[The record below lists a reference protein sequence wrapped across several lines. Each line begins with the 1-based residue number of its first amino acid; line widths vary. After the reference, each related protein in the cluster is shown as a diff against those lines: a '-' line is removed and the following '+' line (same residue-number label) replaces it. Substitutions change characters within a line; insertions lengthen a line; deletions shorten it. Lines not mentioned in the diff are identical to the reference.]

1 MATVI
6 GTAQDLGDGR
16 RDGLLARLGRSWN
29 PYDLA
34 KLSDRGLEPVAVEES
49 TVRRRGTWLVVTAVG
64 AFFVWSVTAPIDAGS
79 NMPGTVTVAGYRK
92 AVQHPTGGVV
102 QRVFVSEGD
111 VVRQGQVLL
120 RINPLETEATLT
132 NLRQEYINM
141 LVSESRAKAELLGR
155 GIVWDPELAGLAKES
170 PALVVEAKM
179 LQQRLFAMRRV
190 QYSEQARGLNAQIAG
205 LSGAVASHR
214 VQLGTLADE
223 LRNVQDLAKDG
234 FVPKAQVNTTLRNKV
249 DQEAALQT
257 AQADVG
263 KIRAQIA
270 ETRSQFQGEVAKELS
285 ELQKNREA
293 VATKLSAARFNQSL
307 SEIRAPVAGA
317 IVNLKVFTEGGVI
330 NGGEVLM
337 EVVPST
343 GALIVETKVPP
354 AAIDKVRA
362 GMSADVRF
370 TSFNATVTPV
380 VRGTIKS
387 VGVDKLKAK
396 PGEEVREA
404 EDYYLAQVE
413 IGPDALKELGDHQ
426 LRPGMP
432 ADVIARRGER
442 TFMSYLLKP
451 LADKFARAF
460 KD

>member
-6 GTAQDLGDGR
+6 PGSFVGR
-16 RDGLLARLGRSWN
+16 LKRGWN
-29 PYDLA
+29 PYDPSRLG
-34 KLSDRGLEPVAVEES
+34 DRGLEPVAVEES
-49 TVRRRGTWLVVTAVG
+49 TVRKRGSWLIVAAVG
-64 AFFVWSVTAPIDAGS
+64 AFLVWSVTAPIDAGS
-79 NMPGTVTVAGYRK
+79 NMAGTVTVAGYRK

-102 QRVFVSEGD
+102 SKVLVSEGD
-111 VVRQGQVLL
+111 TVAQGQVLL

-132 NLRQEYINM
+132 NLRQEYINT

-155 GIVWDPELAGLAKES
+155 GIAWDPELVALAKES
-170 PALVVEAKM
+170 PAQVAEAKM
-179 LQQRLFAMRRV
+179 LQQRFFQMRRV
-190 QYSEQARGLNAQIAG
+190 QYSEQARGLNEQIRG

-214 VQLGTLADE
+214 VQLGTLSDE
-223 LRNVQDLAKDG
+223 LRSVENLAKDG

-263 KIRAQIA
+263 KIRAQMA
-270 ETRSQFQGEVAKELS
+270 ETQSQFQGEVAKELT

-293 VATKLSAARFNQSL
+293 LATKLSAARFNQSL
-307 SEIRAPVAGA
+307 SEIRAPVAGT

-337 EVVPST
+337 EVVPAK

-354 AAIDKVRA
+354 NAIDKVRA
-362 GMSADVRF
+362 GMPADVRF
-370 TSFNATVTPV
+370 TSFNATITPV
-380 VRGTIKS
+380 VHGTVKS
-387 VGVDKLKAK
+387 VGVDRIKAK
-396 PGEEVREA
+396 PGEEVREN

-413 IGPDALKELGDHQ
+413 IGPDALKALGDHQ

-432 ADVIARRGER
+432 ADVIAKRGER
-442 TFMSYLLKP
+442 TFMAWLLKP

>member
-6 GTAQDLGDGR
+6 DPATG
-16 RDGLLARLGRSWN
+16 GLSARLKRSWN
-29 PYDLA
+29 PYDPA
-34 KLSDRGLEPVAVEES
+34 KLADRGLAPVEVEES
-49 TVRRRGTWLVVTAVG
+49 TVRRRGTWLIVTAVG

-79 NMPGTVTVAGYRK
+79 NMTGTVTVAGYRK
-92 AVQHPTGGVV
+92 AVQHPSGGVV
-102 QRVFVSEGD
+102 QKVLVSEGEQ
-111 VVRQGQVLL
+111 VKRGQVLL

-132 NLRQEYINM
+132 NLRQEYITT
-141 LVSESRAKAELLGR
+141 LASESRAKAELLGR
-155 GIVWDPELAGLAKES
+155 GIAWDPELAKLAVES
-170 PALVVEAKM
+170 PSEVAEAKM
-179 LQQRLFAMRRV
+179 LQQRFFAMRSS
-190 QYSEQARGLNAQIAG
+190 QHSEQARGLNAQIAG

-214 VQLGTLADE
+214 VQLGTLSDE
-223 LRNVQDLAKDG
+223 LRNVENLAREG

-263 KIRAQIA
+263 KIRAQMA
-270 ETRSQFQGEVAKELS
+270 ETQSQFQGEVAKELS

-293 VATKLSAARFNQSL
+293 VATKLSAARFAQSL
-307 SEIRAPVAGA
+307 SEIRAPVAGT

-337 EVVPST
+337 EVVPSS

-354 AAIDKVRA
+354 AAIDKVHA
-362 GMSADVRF
+362 GMPADVRF
-370 TSFNATVTPV
+370 TSFNAAITPV
-380 VRGTIKS
+380 VHGTVKS
-387 VGVDKLKAK
+387 VGIDKLKAK
-396 PGEEVREA
+396 PGEEVREN

-413 IGPDALKELGDHQ
+413 IGPEALKALGDNQ

-432 ADVIARRGER
+432 ADVIAKRGER
-442 TFMSYLLKP
+442 TFMSWLLKP

>member
-6 GTAQDLGDGR
+6 DAGGWA
-16 RDGLLARLGRSWN
+16 ARLKRSWN
-29 PYDLA
+29 PYDPARLA
-34 KLSDRGLEPVAVEES
+34 DRGLEPVAVEES
-49 TVRRRGTWLVVTAVG
+49 TVRRRGTWLIVTAIG

-79 NMPGTVTVAGYRK
+79 NMAGTVTVAGYRK

-102 QRVFVSEGD
+102 QKVLVSEGD
-111 VVRQGQVLL
+111 TVRQGQVLL

-132 NLRQEYINM
+132 NLRQEYINT
-141 LVSESRAKAELLGR
+141 LVSLSRAKAELLAR
-155 GIVWDPELAGLAKES
+155 PIAWDPELAALAKES
-170 PALVVEAKM
+170 PNEVAEAKM
-179 LQQRLFAMRRV
+179 LQQRFFTTRRQ
-190 QYSEQARGLNAQIAG
+190 QYSEQARGLSAQIAG

-214 VQLGTLADE
+214 VQLGTLSEE
-223 LRNVQDLAKDG
+223 LHSVETLARDG
-234 FVPKAQVNTTLRNKV
+234 FVPKAQYNTTLRNKV

-270 ETRSQFQGEVAKELS
+270 ETQSQFQSEVAKELA

-293 VATKLSAARFNQSL
+293 LATKLSAARFNQSL
-307 SEIRAPVAGA
+307 AEIRAPVAGT

-337 EVVPST
+337 EVVPSN

-354 AAIDKVRA
+354 AAIDKVHV
-362 GMSADVRF
+362 GMPADVRF
-370 TSFNATVTPV
+370 TSFNAAITPV
-380 VRGTIKS
+380 VHGTVKS
-387 VGVDKLKAK
+387 VGVDKQKAK
-396 PGEEVREA
+396 PGEEVREN

-413 IGPDALKELGDHQ
+413 IGPDALKELGDNQ

-432 ADVIARRGER
+432 ADVIAKRGER
-442 TFMSYLLKP
+442 TFMAWLLKP

>member
-6 GTAQDLGDGR
+6 HGNFAS
-16 RDGLLARLGRSWN
+16 RLKRGWN
-29 PYDLA
+29 PYDPA
-34 KLSDRGLEPVAVEES
+34 KLRDRGLEPVAVEES
-49 TVRRRGTWLVVTAVG
+49 TVRKRGTWLIVAAVG

-79 NMPGTVTVAGYRK
+79 NMAGTVTVAGYRK

-102 QRVFVSEGD
+102 SKVLVSEGD
-111 VVRQGQVLL
+111 TVKQGQVLL

-132 NLRQEYINM
+132 NLRQEYINT

-155 GIVWDPELAGLAKES
+155 GIAWDPELVALAKES
-170 PALVVEAKM
+170 PAQVAEAKM
-179 LQQRLFAMRRV
+179 LQQRFFQMRRA
-190 QYSEQARGLNAQIAG
+190 QYSEQARGLNEQIRG

-214 VQLGTLADE
+214 VQLGTLSDE
-223 LRNVQDLAKDG
+223 LTNVENLAKDG

-263 KIRAQIA
+263 KIRAQMA
-270 ETRSQFQGEVAKELS
+270 ETQSQFQGEVAKELT

-293 VATKLSAARFNQSL
+293 LATKLSAARFAQSL
-307 SEIRAPVAGA
+307 SEIRAPVSGSV
-317 IVNLKVFTEGGVI
+317 VNLKVFTEGGVI

-337 EVVPST
+337 EVVPSN

-362 GMSADVRF
+362 GMPTDVRF
-370 TSFNATVTPV
+370 TSFNATITPV
-380 VRGTIKS
+380 VHGRVKS
-387 VGVDKLKAK
+387 VGVDRIKAK
-396 PGEEVREA
+396 PGEEVREN

-413 IGPDALKELGDHQ
+413 IGPDALKALGDHQ

-432 ADVIARRGER
+432 ADVIAKRGER
-442 TFMSYLLKP
+442 TFMAWLLKP

>member
-6 GTAQDLGDGR
+6 GSSDAG
-16 RDGLLARLGRSWN
+16 GLAARLKRGWN
-29 PYDLA
+29 PYDPA
-34 KLSDRGLEPVAVEES
+34 KLRDRGLEPVAVEES
-49 TVRRRGTWLVVTAVG
+49 TVRKRGTWLIVTAVG
-64 AFFVWSVTAPIDAGS
+64 AFFVWSVTAPLDAGA
-79 NMPGTVTVAGYRK
+79 NMSGTVTVAGYRK

-102 QRVFVSEGD
+102 QKVFVGEGD
-111 VVRQGQVLL
+111 TVKQGQVLL

-132 NLRQEYINM
+132 NLRQEYINT

-155 GIVWDPELAGLAKES
+155 GIVWDAELASLAKES
-170 PALVVEAKM
+170 PAQVAEAKM
-179 LQQRLFAMRRV
+179 LQQRLFDMRRR
-190 QYSEQARGLNAQIAG
+190 QYSEQARGLGAQIQG
-205 LSGAVASHR
+205 LSGAVTSHR
-214 VQLGTLADE
+214 VQLGTLSEELNNVRALAD
-223 LRNVQDLAKDG
+223 QG

-270 ETRSQFQGEVAKELS
+270 ETQSQFQSEVAKELS

-307 SEIRAPVAGA
+307 SEIRAPVSGT

-337 EVVPST
+337 EVVPSS
-343 GALIVETKVPP
+343 GALIVEAKVPP
-354 AAIDKVRA
+354 VAIDKVRV
-362 GMSADVRF
+362 GMPADVRF

-380 VRGTIKS
+380 VEGRVKS
-387 VGVDKLKAK
+387 VGIDKLKAK
-396 PGEEVREA
+396 PGEEVREN

-413 IGPDALKELGDHQ
+413 IGPEALKKLGDHQ
-426 LRPGMP
+426 LRAGMP
-432 ADVIARRGER
+432 ADVIAKRGER
-442 TFMSYLLKP
+442 TFMSWMLKP